1 MFALSGVLLILFAI
15 FANIYSFQTD
25 WEHKQFTEF
34 KLVENFKYYESL
46 EFNNT
51 EDVIEDAR
59 HVIESWR
66 AQTSVPGVVIGLS
79 IKGKDIWTE
88 GFGQIDIENDV
99 KTDKDS
105 VWRLASISKPLTAAL
120 VAKLIDSQV
129 VDLDQSIYEYLPK
142 DLFPEKTWN
151 GIKVNITLREVLSH
165 KAGFHLTKLPEDFE
179 HIFEAQ
185 NVSQTLELLKNEKLL
200 FNPGTEYSYSNY
212 GYQVIGAI
220 IESVLKN
227 TYQNEMKK
235 MFLELGMKTTF
246 AEERETIIE
255 HRPRYYA
262 SNSNGKT
269 VNVDIIDDLFSYEGW
284 WPSGGMVST
293 VSDLLRFGNAMLS
306 AYNGHNESN

>member
-1 MFALSGVLLILFAI
+1 
-15 FANIYSFQTD
+15 
-25 WEHKQFTEF
+25 
-34 KLVENFKYYESL
+34 
-46 EFNNT
+46 
-51 EDVIEDAR
+51 
-59 HVIESWR
+59 
-66 AQTSVPGVVIGLS
+66 
-79 IKGKDIWTE
+79 
-88 GFGQIDIENDV
+88 
-99 KTDKDS
+99 
-105 VWRLASISKPLTAAL
+105 LASISKPLTAAL

-262 SNSNGKT
+262 SNSNGKI

-306 AYNGHNESN
+306 AYNGDNESN